1 MFNPNDFSAMLNQ
14 IQSNI
19 KDMEEKNANTTYT
32 AKSGGGLVSVSVN
45 GNGEVIDLNIDK
57 SLLDDLEALQIL
69 LIGAIN
75 EALKN
80 AENAKKSNAME
91 IFGDLSPFK
100 Q

>member
-1 MFNPNDFSAMLNQ
+1 MFNPNDFSNMLEQ
-14 IQSNI
+14 LQSNI
-19 KDMEEKNANTTYT
+19 KNIEEKHANTIYT

-45 GNGEVIDLNIDK
+45 GNAEVVDLNIDK
-57 SLLDDLEALQIL
+57 SLLEDLEALQIL

-91 IFGDLSPFK
+91 LLGDFSPFK
-100 Q
+100 